1 LSEKNIFLQAKEE
14 KKVFCPEK
22 YLFFRQKRKKV
33 FCPEKYLFFQAKEG
47 EKSIL
52 SINIFFGGKRGKNNS
67 TGVYKYISIRIPL
80 DYIFD
85 CRIKKYILLIY
96 YKP

>member
-1 LSEKNIFLQAKEE
+1 MKLVVVHLAMKFGVEEMPDFFLERSLNEE
-14 KKVFCPEK
+14 
-22 YLFFRQKRKKV
+22 
-33 FCPEKYLFFQAKEG
+33 
-47 EKSIL
+47 
-52 SINIFFGGKRGKNNS
+52 NNS

-85 CRIKKYILLIY
+85 CIKKYILLIY

>member
-14 KKVFCPEK
+14 KKYFA
-22 YLFFRQKRKKV
+22 RKNIS
-33 FCPEKYLFFQAKEG
+33 FFQAKE
-47 EKSIL
+47 EKKYFVDKY
-52 SINIFFGGKRGKNNS
+52 FFSEAKEEKNNS